1 MNIRM
6 SSKDFAV
13 SPALWARIERKIN
26 KLSRYFD
33 PNVEVHVRLTTE
45 GKRRIAE
52 ITIPFKGGILRAE
65 ESSAD
70 MYQSIDAALV
80 KIERQIRRHRTRLEK
95 RLREGAFEQET
106 PEFYEEYEQ
115 EDTPTAKIVRTKT
128 YPVKPMSVDDAIDQM
143 EMLGHSFFIFLNSE
157 TEKACV
163 IYRRT
168 DGDLGLLEPEV

>member
-33 PNVEVHVRLTTE
+33 PNVEVQVRLTAE

-65 ESSAD
+65 ESTGD
-70 MYQSIDAALV
+70 MYQSIDSALIKV
-80 KIERQIRRHRTRLEK
+80 ERQIRRHRTKLEK
-95 RLREGAFEQET
+95 RLREDAFVDEA
-106 PEFYEEYEQ
+106 PEFYEEFEP
-115 EDTPTAKIVRTKT
+115 EDPMPKIVRSKR
-128 YPVKPMSVDDAIDQM
+128 YPIRPMSVEDAMDQM
-143 EMLGHSFFIFLNSE
+143 SMLGHTFFIFMNSD
-157 TEKACV
+157 TERACV
-163 IYRRT
+163 IYQRT
-168 DGDLGLLEPEV
+168 DGNLGLLEPEV

>member
-13 SPALWARIERKIN
+13 FPALWARIERKIN

-33 PNVEVHVRLTTE
+33 PDVEVQVRLTGE

-65 ESSAD
+65 ESTTD
-70 MYQSIDAALV
+70 MYQSIDSALI

-95 RLREGAFEQET
+95 RLRPDAFTEEA
-106 PEFYEEYEQ
+106 PAFYEEFEPD
-115 EDTPTAKIVRTKT
+115 EPAPALVRTKR
-128 YPVKPMSVDDAIDQM
+128 YPIKPMSIEDAMDQM
-143 EMLGHSFFIFLNSE
+143 SMLGHNFFIFINSDSA
-157 TEKACV
+157 KACV
-163 IYRRT
+163 VYQRT
-168 DGDLGLLEPEV
+168 DGNIGLLEPED

>member
-6 SSKDFAV
+6 SSKEFAV

-33 PNVEVHVRLTTE
+33 PNVEVHVRLVAE

-65 ESSAD
+65 ESTAD
-70 MYQSIDAALV
+70 MYQSIDSCLI

-95 RLREGAFEQET
+95 RLREDAFIEDA
-106 PEFYEEYEQ
+106 PEFYEEFEP
-115 EDTPTAKIVRTKT
+115 EEPTPKLVRTKQ
-128 YPVKPMSVDDAIDQM
+128 YPAKPMVVEDAMDQM
-143 EMLGHSFFIFLNSE
+143 AMLGHSFFVFINSD
-157 TEKACV
+157 TEKTCV
-163 IYRRT
+163 LYQRT
-168 DGDLGLLEPEV
+168 DGNLGLLEPED